1 MGGGRILEVNTCSIN
16 LGRKVTIQYIRSVE
30 VGGTSVPLLVA
41 QTAVAAGYPSPAQ
54 DYFDGTINLSEHL
67 IHDTTS
73 TFIVRVSGCSMEGA
87 GISDGDEL
95 IVNRARKPVDG
106 SIVVAVLDGEMTVKR
121 LRLTPR
127 GVVLQAENPQYPDLV
142 VGELAS
148 LTVWG
153 VAETCLHQLLA

>member
-1 MGGGRILEVNTCSIN
+1 MTVENVCSTDGEGFQAT
-16 LGRKVTIQYIRSVE
+16 LPVAE
-30 VGGTSVPLLVA
+30 TS
-41 QTAVAAGYPSPAQ
+41 VAAGYPSPAQ
-54 DYFDGTINLSEHL
+54 DYFLGSINLSEHL
-67 IHDTTS
+67 IHDSTS
-73 TFIVRVSGCSMEGA
+73 TFIVRVSGHSMQGA

-106 SIVVAVLDGEMTVKR
+106 SVVVAILDGEMTVKR

-127 GVVLQAENPQYPDLV
+127 GVVLQAENPDYPDLA

-153 VAETCLHQLLA
+153 VAETCLHRL